1 MNIFE
6 FEQDNGQIIE
16 VEAMSKEKAIATYK
30 KYKNKLLSNTQSE
43 KSKLLNEVAKEEV
56 ANKSIGQAVKE
67 SFYNRP
73 TFQAIGGAAGIIPS
87 AMAGATVG
95 AVGGPIG
102 SLVGGVT
109 GGVLGGLAGGQ
120 VYDITQSIATGE
132 TQKPSEQYKQLGKD
146 LKSEV
151 AYNLAGASIPG
162 VAGAIRRG
170 LGGAT
175 ESAKQIYE
183 AGVRTNVPQS
193 LVTASES
200 KLVSAYNRVLGVFP
214 LTGGPIRTEAA
225 KRTSSINAL
234 ANDTLNSFGPNASL
248 TDLGVDMTNAAKN
261 SYSKFRLT
269 SSSLYDDFIEST
281 KQLDDPKIFQLN
293 NAKEAVELV
302 EAGIKSPIDSPRSDS
317 VLDFLKK
324 IKEIPGKIDPQ
335 EYRALQADINYLMR
349 KSAKEGLDTKRLRDV
364 KKALEKDF
372 SMPIIG
378 ENILSVSPS
387 GAITNES
394 IDAVLQSHKI
404 ANEFYAEGMTKFSS
418 PIAKKFRSVDKNI
431 FGPGAEIAGT
441 INSDELAKKALKIGS
456 PQSLVQ
462 LRGLVGDK
470 VYKKSVASIM
480 DDAFSKAQSTKST
493 DVDLNF
499 DVNTL
504 KKELGFIGKKK
515 ENLEGLKELLKGTDI
530 SYQQFTDFLTV
541 AQAHTDTFVPNLSQF
556 LARRVGLGGAR
567 SLSAIAGAGAGA
579 AGIMTAPFTTL
590 GILYTSR
597 MGSKLIAN
605 PKNLE
610 LANTL
615 LDFRSPRML
624 KWQSAMRGITQLMS
638 DKDITDEDKDAL
650 SIYKEEIKKLKPT
663 RRNP

>member
-16 VEAMSKEKAIATYK
+16 FVADTKEQAIKAFQNYNKQNLPTVTTEKEKV
-30 KYKNKLLSNTQSE
+30 
-43 KSKLLNEVAKEEV
+43 LNEFAKEEV
-56 ANKSIGQAVKE
+56 ANQSIGQAVKE

-95 AVGGPIG
+95 AVGGPVG
-102 SLVGGVT
+102 SLLGGVT
-109 GGVLGGLAGGQ
+109 GGILGGLAGGQ
-120 VYDITQSIATGE
+120 VYDITQSIVTGE

-162 VAGAIRRG
+162 VAGALRRG

-214 LTGGPIRTEAA
+214 LPGGPIRTEAV

-234 ANDTLNSFGPNASL
+234 ANDTLNAFGPNASL

-269 SSSLYDDFIEST
+269 SSSLY
-281 KQLDDPKIFQLN
+281 PKIFQLN
-293 NAKEAVELV
+293 NAKEAVELI

-372 SMPIIG
+372 SMPVIG

-418 PIAKKFRSVDKNI
+418 PIAKKFQSVDKNI

-441 INSDELAKKALKIGS
+441 INPDELAKKVLKIGS
-456 PQSLVQ
+456 PQSLAQ

-470 VYKKSVASIM
+470 VYNKSVASIM
-480 DDAFSKAQSTKST
+480 DDAFAKAQSTKST

-515 ENLEGLKELLKGTDI
+515 ENLEGLKELLEGTDI
-530 SYQQFTDFLTV
+530 SYQQFSDFLTV

-567 SLSAIAGAGAGA
+567 SLSAVAGAGAGA

-624 KWQSAMRGITQLMS
+624 KWQGAMRGITQLMS
-638 DKDITDEDKDAL
+638 EKDITSEEKDAL
-650 SIYKEEIKKLKPT
+650 SLYKEEIKKLKPT